1 MFTWRVG
8 CLRGGLTFFFSS
20 SVFPRVVPP
29 CFLLGTPK
37 TGLQANRAPKGP
49 KGPEGEGAMYCEARP
64 MFFRRAWVE
73 MGPLSEKQN
82 SQKEVHLFCSTRD
95 AMLLGDGWI
104 AAFPP
109 AALVVGVDPPVLSP
123 GVPRPPPRPF
133 SDDAAAPFLPPTGE
147 HHGRWFRGYRRS
159 LGRRHEEGCHGY
171 AIGLA
176 VLRGGEGGW
185 VGRSLGRSVAR
196 SIRRLLH
203 DPAASLSF
211 VSVHPSCLSMGIPSR
226 CLSLFPPPPRRH
238 PPLYR
243 IDGVRVWSSFRRRGV
258 VILAVLGLSLFFCF
272 RFVWRA

>member
-1 MFTWRVG
+1 
-8 CLRGGLTFFFSS
+8 
-20 SVFPRVVPP
+20 
-29 CFLLGTPK
+29 
-37 TGLQANRAPKGP
+37 
-49 KGPEGEGAMYCEARP
+49 MYCEARP
-64 MFFRRAWVE
+64 TFFRRAWVE

-133 SDDAAAPFLPPTGE
+133 SDDAAAPFSPPTGE

-185 VGRSLGRSVAR
+185 VGRSVGRSVGPSVAFCTIQPLR
-196 SIRRLLH
+196 SLLC
-203 DPAASLSF
+203 PSTRPVCRWAS
-211 VSVHPSCLSMGIPSR
+211 P
-226 CLSLFPPPPRRH
+226 
-238 PPLYR
+238 
-243 IDGVRVWSSFRRRGV
+243 
-258 VILAVLGLSLFFCF
+258 LAVSLFFLPPPA
-272 RFVWRA
+272 VILPSIG